1 MNPSDLIIPLLL
13 AGAAACGTGRRVNVY
28 AALTRGAEDGLTV
41 LLHVI
46 PALVGLLTAVSMF
59 RASGAMDALAQL
71 CAPVLNLLGIPAE
84 TVPLMLV
91 RPVSGSG
98 ALAVASDLMAS
109 HGPDSYI
116 GRVAAVM
123 LGSTETTF
131 YTIAVYFGSAGIVR
145 TRHTVPA
152 ALAADLTGFLTA
164 ALTVRLC
171 LAPDICKFIKK
182 VRQSRTFSFPLCR
195 FSHLSFKC
203 RRTFQIPPHMSVTY
217 VSPLPTHSGTRCG
230 RWNIAV
236 PAPAAS

>member
-59 RASGAMDALAQL
+59 RASGAMDALARL

-98 ALAVASDLMAS
+98 ALAV

-164 ALTVRLC
+164 ALTVRL
-171 LAPDICKFIKK
+171 LFGP
-182 VRQSRTFSFPLCR
+182 
-195 FSHLSFKC
+195 
-203 RRTFQIPPHMSVTY
+203 
-217 VSPLPTHSGTRCG
+217 
-230 RWNIAV
+230 
-236 PAPAAS
+236 